1 MAPARSR
8 IHEGAGFGSVRLRGH
23 DASIQAA
30 ATNAAA
36 RGLTLVEML
45 VVLVLVSLLGTL
57 VLQGTGFFLDQ
68 FATVERIHRDASRT
82 DLRNHWFASTVGAI
96 LPSRQAERRF
106 VGESTY
112 FEGVTL
118 QPLAAASGQP
128 SRIRWSIEGDRVLF
142 AESGRQ
148 PWTILG
154 GFDTELSFQ
163 YAGLSRQ
170 WHDWWSPEETREYIP
185 RMVRLV
191 SSDGRILWLA
201 RFELHPEPV
210 ANYREEF

>member
-1 MAPARSR
+1 M
-8 IHEGAGFGSVRLRGH
+8 
-23 DASIQAA
+23 QAA
-30 ATNAAA
+30 T

-57 VLQGTGFFLDQ
+57 VMQGTGFFLDQ
-68 FATVERIHRDASRT
+68 FATVERIHRDASRA

-96 LPSRQAERRF
+96 LPSRHAERSF

-118 QPLAAASGQP
+118 EPLAAASGQP
-128 SRIRWSIEGDRVLF
+128 SRVRWSIEGDRVLY
-142 AESGRQ
+142 AENGTQ
-148 PWTILG
+148 PWTILVG
-154 GFDTELSFQ
+154 DDTGLSFQ
-163 YAGLSRQ
+163 YAGTSRQ
-170 WHDWWSPEETREYIP
+170 WREWWSPDETREYTP

-191 SSDGRILWLA
+191 SSDGRVLWLA
-201 RFELHPEPV
+201 HFDLHPEPV

>member
-1 MAPARSR
+1 M
-8 IHEGAGFGSVRLRGH
+8 H
-23 DASIQAA
+23 
-30 ATNAAA
+30 AAA

-68 FATVERIHRDASRT
+68 FATVERIRRDMSRAE
-82 DLRNHWFASTVGAI
+82 LRNHWFTSTVGAI
-96 LPSRQAERRF
+96 LPSRQSERRF

-128 SRIRWSIEGDRVLF
+128 SRIRWSIDGDSVLY
-142 AESGRQ
+142 AESGTQ

-154 GFDTELSFQ
+154 GHDTELSFQ
-163 YAGLSRQ
+163 YAGSSRQ
-170 WHDWWSPEETREYIP
+170 WHDLWSLEESREYIP

-191 SSDGRILWLA
+191 SSDGRVLWLA
-201 RFELHPEPV
+201 RFDLHPEPV

>member
-8 IHEGAGFGSVRLRGH
+8 IHKSTGTGTVRFRGQI
-23 DASIQAA
+23 ASIQATA
-30 ATNAAA
+30 IHTAA

-68 FATVERIHRDASRT
+68 FATVERTHRDTSRAE
-82 DLRNHWFASTVGAI
+82 LRNHWFASTVGAI
-96 LPSRQAERRF
+96 LPSRQAKRRF

-118 QPLAAASGQP
+118 EPLAAASGLP
-128 SRIRWSIEGDRVLF
+128 SRIRWSVDGDRVLF
-142 AESGRQ
+142 AESGAQ
-148 PWTILG
+148 SWTILDG
-154 GFDTELSFQ
+154 QDTGLSFQ
-163 YAGLSRQ
+163 YADSSRQ
-170 WHDWWSPEETREYIP
+170 WHDWWSPEGTREYIP

-191 SSDGRILWLA
+191 SSDGRVLWFA